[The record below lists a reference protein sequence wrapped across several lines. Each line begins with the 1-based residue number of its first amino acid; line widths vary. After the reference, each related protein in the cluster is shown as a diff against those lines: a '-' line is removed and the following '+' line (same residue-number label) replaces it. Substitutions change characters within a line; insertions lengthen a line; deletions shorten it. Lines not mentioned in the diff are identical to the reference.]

1 MNFNQRKNK
10 DHECQHTIFFIIS
23 LFVGSGLGAAGYY
36 FLSGRN
42 SKKNNTK
49 LEATVLVERIEK
61 VFKVVMAEGYFT
73 EIYNYENDKIIWN
86 LINDKKKALIIAKA
100 KVLVGYDFGKMK
112 YHISEIEK
120 KMIIDFFPE
129 PEILSIDT
137 DYKFYDIEQGWLNR
151 FQSDD
156 YTAILNEA
164 KQTMNEKAMQSDLPR
179 IATNQVQ
186 LMMFQLALTMN
197 WKIDMQLPESNKKEL
212 DEYSTYRPTDVGID
226 SLNLNKD

>member
-1 MNFNQRKNK
+1 M
-10 DHECQHTIFFIIS
+10 DSSTLFFLIIA
-23 LFVGSGLGAAGYY
+23 LIAGGLSGAA
-36 FLSGRN
+36 LNTWLQARK
-42 SKKNNTK
+42 SKKYVSTQ
-49 LEATVLVERIEK
+49 EASVLIERIEK

-73 EIYNYENDKIIWN
+73 EIYNYQNDKNIWN

-112 YHISEIEK
+112 FHRPDGERK
-120 KMIIDFFPE
+120 LVIDFFPA

-164 KQTMNEKAMQSDLPR
+164 KQTMNEKAMESDLPR
-179 IATNQVQ
+179 IAGNQVQ
-186 LMMFQLALTMN
+186 LMIFQLAASMN
-197 WKIDMQLPESNKKEL
+197 WSIEMKLPDGNVALLREFSH
-212 DEYSTYRPTDVGID
+212 YRTLEAEID
-226 SLNLNKD
+226 SLDGRKE

>member
-1 MNFNQRKNK
+1 MDANTLF
-10 DHECQHTIFFIIS
+10 FFIIS
-23 LFVGSGLGAAGYY
+23 LLIGGGLGAAGYY
-36 FLSGRN
+36 YVSNRG
-42 SKKNNTK
+42 SKKFTTK
-49 LEATVLVERIEK
+49 LEATILVERIEK

-73 EIYNYENDKIIWN
+73 EIYNYQDEKSIWN

-100 KVLVGYDFGKMK
+100 KVLVGYDFGKMR
-112 YHISEIEK
+112 YHISETDK

-164 KQTMNEKAMQSDLPR
+164 KQTMNDKALQSDLPR

-197 WKIDMQLPESNKKEL
+197 WKIDLKLPDSNKKEL
-212 DEYSTYRPTDVGID
+212 DQYSSYKSTDAGID
-226 SLNLNKD
+226 SLNLDKE

>member
-1 MNFNQRKNK
+1 M
-10 DHECQHTIFFIIS
+10 DSTTLFFLIIT
-23 LFVGSGLGAAGYY
+23 LIAGGLAGAA
-36 FLSGRN
+36 LNTWLQNRR
-42 SKKNNTK
+42 SKKYVSTQ
-49 LEATVLVERIEK
+49 EATVLIERIEK

-73 EIYNYENDKIIWN
+73 EIYNYQNDKNIWN

-112 YHISEIEK
+112 FHRPDGERK
-120 KMIIDFFPE
+120 LVIDFFPA

-164 KQTMNEKAMQSDLPR
+164 KQTMNDKAMESDLPR
-179 IATNQVQ
+179 IAGNQVQ
-186 LMMFQLALTMN
+186 LMIFQLAASMN
-197 WKIDMQLPESNKKEL
+197 WSVEMKLLDGNVAMLKEM
-212 DEYSTYRPTDVGID
+212 THYRTLEAQID
-226 SLNLNKD
+226 SLDSRKE

>member
-1 MNFNQRKNK
+1 MDSSTLLFL
-10 DHECQHTIFFIIS
+10 IIT
-23 LFVGSGLGAAGYY
+23 LLAGGIAGAAANSY
-36 FLSGRN
+36 FQNRKSRKYV
-42 SKKNNTK
+42 STQ
-49 LEATVLVERIEK
+49 EATVLIERIEK

-73 EIYNYENDKIIWN
+73 EIYNYQNDKNIWN

-100 KVLVGYDFGKMK
+100 KVLVGYNFAKMK
-112 YHISEIEK
+112 FHRPDGERK
-120 KMIIDFFPE
+120 LVIDFFPA

-179 IATNQVQ
+179 IAGNQVQ
-186 LMMFQLALTMN
+186 LMIFQLAASMN
-197 WKIDMQLPESNKKEL
+197 WSVEMKLPDGNVAMLK
-212 DEYSTYRPTDVGID
+212 EYSHYRSIEADID
-226 SLNLNKD
+226 SLNGSKE

>member
-1 MNFNQRKNK
+1 MDSSTLLFLIITLVAGGIAGATLNTYFQNRKSRK
-10 DHECQHTIFFIIS
+10 YVSTQ
-23 LFVGSGLGAAGYY
+23 
-36 FLSGRN
+36 
-42 SKKNNTK
+42 
-49 LEATVLVERIEK
+49 EATVLIERIEK

-73 EIYNYENDKIIWN
+73 EIYNYQNDKNIWN

-100 KVLVGYDFGKMK
+100 KVLVGYNFAKMK
-112 YHISEIEK
+112 FHRPDGERK
-120 KMIIDFFPE
+120 LVIDFFPA

-179 IATNQVQ
+179 IAGNQVQ
-186 LMMFQLALTMN
+186 LMIFQLAASMN
-197 WKIDMQLPESNKKEL
+197 WTVEMNLPDGNAAMLKE
-212 DEYSTYRPTDVGID
+212 YTHYRTIEAEID
-226 SLNLNKD
+226 SLNSSKE

>member
-1 MNFNQRKNK
+1 M
-10 DHECQHTIFFIIS
+10 DSTTLFFLIIT
-23 LFVGSGLGAAGYY
+23 LIAGGLAGAA
-36 FLSGRN
+36 LNTWLQNRR
-42 SKKNNTK
+42 SKKYVSTQ
-49 LEATVLVERIEK
+49 EATVLIERIEK

-73 EIYNYENDKIIWN
+73 EIYNYQNDKSIWN

-112 YHISEIEK
+112 FHRPDGERK
-120 KMIIDFFPE
+120 LVIDFFPA

-164 KQTMNEKAMQSDLPR
+164 KQTMNDKAMESDLPR
-179 IATNQVQ
+179 IAGNQVQ
-186 LMMFQLALTMN
+186 LMIFQLAASMN
-197 WKIDMQLPESNKKEL
+197 WSVEMKLPDGNVAMLREM
-212 DEYSTYRPTDVGID
+212 THYRTLEAQID
-226 SLNLNKD
+226 SLDTRKE